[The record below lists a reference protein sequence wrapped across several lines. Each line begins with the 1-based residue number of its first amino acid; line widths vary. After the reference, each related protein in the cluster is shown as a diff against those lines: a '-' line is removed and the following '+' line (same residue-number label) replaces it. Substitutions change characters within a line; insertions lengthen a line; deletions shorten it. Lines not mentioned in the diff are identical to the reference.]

1 MSFYATHYQ
10 SGQEIWPGDRISWAG
25 KSGTVLF
32 VLGLP
37 GVPLDWA
44 SPKDW
49 LGKPT
54 AEGFMLDVD
63 GAGLVFEEESDAD
76 LEFLG
81 RKP

>member
-1 MSFYATHYQ
+1 MNFYATHYQ
-10 SGQEIWPGDRISWAG
+10 SGEEIRHGDRISWAG

-37 GVPLDWA
+37 GVPADWA
-44 SPKDW
+44 SLENW
-49 LGKPT
+49 LRKSY

-63 GAGLVFEEESDAD
+63 GAGLVFEEESDED

-81 RKP
+81 RRV